1 MKLSCTEMRRMYVE
15 GVDVW
20 RGTGVRFIDVKLAI
34 PILYLSLIFRKEDY
48 LGTLQ
53 YIVIKYI

>member
-1 MKLSCTEMRRMYVE
+1 MFGE
-15 GVDVW
+15 
-20 RGTGVRFIDVKLAI
+20 VRFIDVKFAI